1 MSFYE
6 TMYIVHPDTSDE
18 RLAAIIERYKGIV
31 TASGGTVIQA
41 AEWDRRRLAY
51 PIRKQRGGIYVLM
64 YFNGDAKAVAELER
78 VFHLSDEI
86 LRSMTIKHEK
96 PQLVTMP
103 SERMAEPVPAE
114 APAPASTPPTVA
126 ALENALAEAE
136 SAEAPQVNEAPAA
149 VESQDSAPV
158 AES

>member
-31 TASGGTVIQA
+31 TASGGTVVHA

-51 PIRKQRGGIYVLM
+51 PIRKQRGGIFVLM
-64 YFNGDAKAVAELER
+64 YFHGDAKAVAELER

-86 LRSMTIKHEK
+86 LRSMTIKHDK
-96 PQLVTMP
+96 PQLVTLP
-103 SERMAEPVPAE
+103 SERMIDAGPAE
-114 APAPASTPPTVA
+114 ASAATPPTVT
-126 ALENALAEAE
+126 ALESALAEAQSTE
-136 SAEAPQVNEAPAA
+136 ELSADDAQA
-149 VESQDSAPV
+149 VAESQDAEPT